1 MFQKYPEYV
10 RWSRANILTV
20 RSFFMK
26 LNQSNL
32 EAISQ
37 TAHIP
42 AYDRS
47 AIKCGIMHMSIGGF
61 HRSHQA
67 VYVDEVLARGNTD
80 WGICAIGLMPQ
91 DKDHIEKLQQQDNLY
106 TILERTAEADSA
118 RVVGSI
124 IETIH
129 APSGPEKVLERLSDE
144 NIKILSLTV
153 TEKGYC
159 YDSSKNLDQAN
170 SLIQEDV
177 ANLGQPKTALGYI
190 VSGLK
195 ARKDNGKSSF
205 TVMSC
210 DNLPGN
216 GHLTQKLVLQFAEL
230 VDSELAAWIKDN
242 VSFPN
247 SMVDR
252 ITPVTTDEIVQTV
265 KTKFQIE
272 DAWPVVCED
281 YMQWVLED
289 SFCNGR
295 PPLEEAGVQ
304 IVPDVDP
311 YEKMKVR
318 LLNGSHSALS
328 YLSYLKGYREV
339 DKAMSDPLIRNFVR
353 SYMDQDITPSV
364 PNVPGIDLDEYK
376 DKLIERFSNPAISDQ
391 VQRLAEDGS
400 QKIPNAILPCIVHQ
414 LETGGSTKFAVLAL
428 AGWFRYLTA
437 VDMDLKPIEIKDPL
451 SEKLVAKAKLDS
463 TSPVSLLGIEE
474 IFGTQLPLNDNFVKD
489 LATSMNKIEQNGVE
503 KSLEEALN

>member
-1 MFQKYPEYV
+1 
-10 RWSRANILTV
+10 
-20 RSFFMK
+20 MK

-32 EAISQ
+32 EVISQ
-37 TAHIP
+37 TAHVP
-42 AYDRS
+42 VYDRS
-47 AIKCGIMHMSIGGF
+47 QVKCGIMHMSIGGF

-67 VYVDEVLARGNTD
+67 VYMDEVLAKGNTD

-91 DKDHIEKLQQQDNLY
+91 DKENIEKLQQQDNLY

-118 RVVGSI
+118 RVIGSI
-124 IETIH
+124 IETMH
-129 APSGPEKVLERLSDE
+129 APSNPKKVLERLADDD
-144 NIKILSLTV
+144 IKILSLTV

-159 YDSSKNLDQAN
+159 HDQATGELDKN
-170 SLIQEDV
+170 NPLLIEDL
-177 ANLGQPKTALGYI
+177 ANLGMPKTSLGYI

-195 ARKDNGKSSF
+195 SRMDNSQSPF

-216 GHLTQKLVLQFAEL
+216 GHLTQKLVLQFAEM
-230 VDSELAAWIKDN
+230 VDPELANWIKDN

-252 ITPVTTDEIVQTV
+252 ITPVTTGEIVETV

-289 SFCNGR
+289 NFCNGR
-295 PPLEEAGVQ
+295 PSLDEVGVQ
-304 IVPDVDP
+304 IVADVDP

-318 LLNGSHSALS
+318 LLNGSHSALA
-328 YLSYLKGYREV
+328 YLSYLKGYRDV
-339 DKAMSDPLIRNFVR
+339 DKAMADPLIKNFVR
-353 SYMDQDITPSV
+353 SYMDQDVTPSI
-364 PNVPGIDLDEYK
+364 PEVPGIDLEEYK

-400 QKIPNAILPCIVHQ
+400 QKIPNSILPCISHQ
-414 LETGGSTKFAVLAL
+414 LQAGGSVKFAILAL

-437 VDMDLKPIEIKDPL
+437 VDMDLKPIEIKDPM
-451 SEKLVAKAKLDS
+451 SDKLVAKAKLDK

-474 IFGTQLPLNDNFVKD
+474 IFGTNLPLNDNFVKD
-489 LATSMNKIEQNGVE
+489 LANSMGKIEQNGVE
-503 KSLEEALN
+503 KSLLEALN